1 MRVADLDI
9 TSVFDQVL
17 AARGLTARPQ
27 QLRLIDQIEPGQIA
41 FVQAGTGTGKSYAL
55 LSAAVASKRAIGK
68 PSIVVCP
75 TNALVDQYVHKDGP
89 AVASA
94 TGATFT
100 HIKGRNRYLCS
111 SSRELAA
118 MGDAGTEVY
127 DQMIQR
133 HGTADLDRIGL
144 PSEQWGC
151 PGSKRC
157 AGDSCGAIAARKAAA
172 AFDVVITNAHVL
184 VWNRRIRD
192 WTGGMSGLLPDFGAL
207 LIDECH
213 ELDGAGRGCLSDQV
227 TPRSRVFGL
236 LPGLKTWVTH
246 RVTSMKTA
254 GQTEVA
260 FDPDATMQGWHD
272 RIEQAASQLRRE
284 LELVRTDDSP
294 DYDTVRHLSEEL
306 ETHERFLDLFKSA
319 DDDGT
324 RFITTIDDLG
334 NLNRICVDASPLLG
348 RVLRGQTSVLVSG
361 TVPQSLPTRLGA
373 RGATV
378 TDVGH
383 PFDYSRS
390 ELVISRHDAKSGK
403 AMVRAARVASLVR
416 AIDQVGGGT
425 LVLFTSWSDLHD
437 VMPRVDRELNSITN
451 QNRRGEIPVYMQSKD
466 DPSTL
471 QADIE
476 AFSQHGNAVLAGV
489 RSLFTGIDIAGPAL
503 RQVIFWKLPYPV
515 PTLERQAIEQIHG
528 RQVYYDEMLTLLAQG
543 AGRLVRTA
551 QDHGRIIILD
561 SRARGQQ
568 WHASALTKHL
578 GEFSTPPSGPLPRS
592 QSAGVRG

>member
-1 MRVADLDI
+1 MTDLDI
-9 TSVFDQVL
+9 RSVFDQVL
-17 AARGLTARPQ
+17 VARGLTARPQ
-27 QLRLIDQIEPGQIA
+27 QLQLIDQIESGQIA

-55 LSAAVASKRAIGK
+55 LSAAVASKRATGK
-68 PSIVVCP
+68 PSMVVCP

-89 AVASA
+89 AVTSA

-100 HIKGRNRYLCS
+100 HIKGRNRYLCAS
-111 SSRELAA
+111 SQELSA
-118 MGDAGTEVY
+118 MGDAGAYQFDRLVA
-127 DQMIQR
+127 Q

-192 WTGGMSGLLPDFGAL
+192 WTGGMLGLLPEFGAL

-213 ELDGAGRGCLSDQV
+213 ELDGAGRGCLSDQIS
-227 TPRSRVFGL
+227 PRSRVFGL
-236 LPGLKTWVTH
+236 LPGLRTWVAS
-246 RVTSMKTA
+246 RVASMKAA
-254 GQTEVA
+254 GQTEAA
-260 FDPDATMQGWHD
+260 FEPDAAMRGWHD
-272 RIEQAASQLRRE
+272 RIEQAASGLRRE
-284 LELVRTDDSP
+284 LALARTDDPP
-294 DYDTVRHLSEEL
+294 DFDTVRHLLEEL
-306 ETHERFLDLFKSA
+306 ETHERFLDLFNPVDA
-319 DDDGT
+319 DGT
-324 RFITTIDDLG
+324 HFITTVDDQS

-348 RVLRGQTSVLVSG
+348 RMLRHQTSVLVSG
-361 TVPQSLPTRLGA
+361 TVPLSLPARLGA
-373 RGATV
+373 GNASV
-378 TDVGH
+378 NDVGH

-390 ELVISRHDAKSGK
+390 ELVISRHDARSGS
-403 AMVRAARVASLVR
+403 AMVRSARVASLVR

-437 VMPRVDRELNSITN
+437 VMPRVDRELNSPAN
-451 QNRRGEIPVYMQSKD
+451 RSRRGEIPVYVQSKD

-515 PTLERQAIEQIHG
+515 PTLERQAIERIHG
-528 RQVYYDEMLTLLAQG
+528 RQVYYDEMLTSLAQG
-543 AGRLVRTA
+543 IGRLVRTVE
-551 QDHGRIIILD
+551 DHGRILILD

-578 GEFSTPPSGPLPRS
+578 GEFSVPPSGPLPRS
-592 QSAGVRG
+592 QTAGARG

>member
-1 MRVADLDI
+1 MTDLDI
-9 TSVFDQVL
+9 RSVFDQVL
-17 AARGLTARPQ
+17 VARGLTARPQ
-27 QLRLIDQIEPGQIA
+27 QLQLIDQIESGQIA

-55 LSAAVASKRAIGK
+55 LSAAVASKRATGK
-68 PSIVVCP
+68 PSVVVCP

-100 HIKGRNRYLCS
+100 HIKGRNRYLCAS
-111 SSRELAA
+111 SQELSA
-118 MGDAGTEVY
+118 MGDAGVEVHHRMMTE
-127 DQMIQR
+127 
-133 HGTADLDRIGL
+133 HGTADLDRIGRSPEL
-144 PSEQWGC
+144 WGC

-184 VWNRRIRD
+184 VWNQRIRD
-192 WTGGMSGLLPDFGAL
+192 WTSGMSGLLPEFGAL

-213 ELDGAGRGCLSDQV
+213 ELDGAGRSCLSDQIS
-227 TPRSRVFGL
+227 PRSRVFGL
-236 LPGLKTWVTH
+236 LPGLRTWVAS
-246 RVTSMKTA
+246 RVASMKAA
-254 GQTEVA
+254 GQTEAA
-260 FDPDATMQGWHD
+260 FEPDAVMRGWHD
-272 RIEQAASQLRRE
+272 RIEQAASGLRRE
-284 LELVRTDDSP
+284 LALARTDDPP
-294 DYDTVRHLSEEL
+294 DFDTVRHLSEEL
-306 ETHERFLDLFKSA
+306 ETHERFLDLFNPVDA
-319 DDDGT
+319 DGT
-324 RFITTIDDLG
+324 HFITTVDDQS

-348 RVLRGQTSVLVSG
+348 RVLRHQTSVLVSG
-361 TVPQSLPTRLGA
+361 TVPLSLPARLGA
-373 RGATV
+373 GNASV
-378 TDVGH
+378 NDVGH

-390 ELVISRHDAKSGK
+390 ELVISRHDARSGS
-403 AMVRAARVASLVR
+403 AMVRSARVASLVR

-437 VMPRVDRELNSITN
+437 VMPRVDRELNSIAN

-515 PTLERQAIEQIHG
+515 PTLERQAIERIHG
-528 RQVYYDEMLTLLAQG
+528 RQVYYDEMLTSLAQG
-543 AGRLVRTA
+543 VGRLVRTA
-551 QDHGRIIILD
+551 QDHGRILILD

-578 GEFSTPPSGPLPRS
+578 GEFSVPPSGPLPRS
-592 QSAGVRG
+592 QTAGARG